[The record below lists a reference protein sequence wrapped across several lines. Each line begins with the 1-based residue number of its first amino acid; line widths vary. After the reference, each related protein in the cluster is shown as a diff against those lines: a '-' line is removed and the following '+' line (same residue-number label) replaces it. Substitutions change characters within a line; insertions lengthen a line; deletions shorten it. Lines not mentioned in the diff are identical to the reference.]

1 MRKINFSTWSV
12 PVALL
17 VVCLLAF
24 GVLIPWLGFYW
35 DDWPS
40 IWFLHFGGSSS
51 FMDVFA
57 VDRPPLAWLFTL
69 TTRIVGESTLG
80 WQIFALITRW
90 GCCLALWW
98 ALKTL
103 WPAHTRPVTLVA
115 LLFAVYPG
123 FRQQYISV
131 TYSHDWLVQSFFFV
145 SLGLMILT
153 CQPNRWRWL
162 QLVAS
167 LLLAAYVMFAD
178 EYYFGLELLRP
189 AMLWIALTPMIA
201 SSKKRLRQVLI
212 IWLPYVVVMAAFLF
226 WRLVIFESP
235 RGDVQVFSQL
245 ESAPLQSVI
254 ILGRTVLSDV
264 LQTGLLAWVD
274 TLNLPRMLGL
284 GTATNLIYL
293 AAALTAGILVFFYL
307 IKFTGKGAPTA
318 TRESLR
324 HWSLQAIAL
333 GTLALFVGGIPFW
346 VTAYPIELNFP
357 WDRFTLPMALGSSL
371 LLAGLIALIPG
382 PRVLQSAAIATLIA
396 LAVGFHIYNGTLFRR
411 EWASQRDFFWQLAW
425 RAPGLQTGTAV
436 MTADL
441 PFNYFSDN
449 SLTAPLNW
457 LYAPDNTI
465 QQLPYLFYN
474 LESRQ
479 DKQLTN
485 LKPGSPIEIPYR
497 TAVFTGNTNQA
508 LALFY
513 EPPGCVNIADPE
525 VDAALP
531 QKPRYFSEVLP
542 LSDITRILPEIGSP
556 AQPPEHILG
565 PEPEHGWCYYYEKA
579 DLARQVGDWAEVVRL
594 AGEARALNTRLYE
607 VNAPELVPYIE
618 GFAHQGE
625 WDDALSTT
633 REAYE
638 LTFRM
643 KRMLCTTWN
652 RIEQD
657 TEQSN
662 DQQSALITARQEL
675 GCQSP

>member
-1 MRKINFSTWSV
+1 
-12 PVALL
+12 
-17 VVCLLAF
+17 
-24 GVLIPWLGFYW
+24 
-35 DDWPS
+35 
-40 IWFLHFGGSSS
+40 
-51 FMDVFA
+51 MDVFA
-57 VDRPPLAWLFTL
+57 VDRPPLAWLFSI
-69 TTRIVGESTLG
+69 TTRLVGESTIG
-80 WQIFALITRW
+80 WQIFGLVTRW
-90 GCCLALWW
+90 LCCLALWW

-103 WPAHTRPVTLVA
+103 WPENTRPVMLVA

-145 SLGLMILT
+145 SLGLMILA
-153 CQPNRWRWL
+153 CQPARWRWL
-162 QLVAS
+162 QLLVS

-189 AMLWIALTPMIA
+189 AMLWIALAPWID
-201 SSKKRLRQVLI
+201 SRKKRFGQVLLF
-212 IWLPYVVVMAAFLF
+212 WLPYIALMTAFLY

-235 RGDVQVFSQL
+235 RGDVQVFTQL
-245 ESAPLQSVI
+245 QSAPIQSI
-254 ILGRTVLSDV
+254 LTLGRTVLADV

-274 TLNLPRMLGL
+274 TMNLPSMLGL
-284 GTATNLIYL
+284 GTATSLIYV
-293 AAALTAGILVFFYL
+293 AAAIAAGILVFFYL
-307 IKFTGKGAPTA
+307 LKFMSKEASTA
-318 TRESLR
+318 TRISTR
-324 HWSLQAIAL
+324 QWGLQALLL
-333 GTLALFVGGIPFW
+333 GSLALLVGGIPFW
-346 VTAYPIELNFP
+346 ATAYPIELYFP

-371 LLAGLIALIPG
+371 FLAGLVALIPG
-382 PRVLQSAAIATLIA
+382 PRLLQSGAIALLIA

-411 EWASQRDFFWQLAW
+411 EWASQREFFWQLAW

-441 PFNYFSDN
+441 PFTYFSDN

-465 QQLPYLFYN
+465 REMPYLFYN

-485 LKPGSPIEIPYR
+485 LKPGTPIEIPYR

-508 LALFY
+508 IALFY
-513 EPPGCVNIADPE
+513 EPPGCVNIADPQ

-542 LSDITRILPEIGSP
+542 LSDINRILPQHDP
-556 AQPPEHILG
+556 AAQPPEHILG

-594 AGEARALNTRLYE
+594 AGEAWALNTHLYE

-625 WDDALSTT
+625 WDQALATT

-643 KRMLCTTWN
+643 KRMLCNSWN

-657 TEQSN
+657 TERTN
-662 DQQSALITARQEL
+662 AQQTAVIAARQEL
-675 GCQSP
+675 GCATP

>member
-1 MRKINFSTWSV
+1 
-12 PVALL
+12 
-17 VVCLLAF
+17 
-24 GVLIPWLGFYW
+24 
-35 DDWPS
+35 
-40 IWFLHFGGSSS
+40 
-51 FMDVFA
+51 MDVFA
-57 VDRPPLAWLFTL
+57 VDRPPLAWLFSI
-69 TTRIVGESTLG
+69 TTRLVGESTIG
-80 WQIFALITRW
+80 WQIFGLVTRW
-90 GCCLALWW
+90 LCCLALWW

-103 WPAHTRPVTLVA
+103 WPENTRPVMLVA

-145 SLGLMILT
+145 SLGLMILAS
-153 CQPNRWRWL
+153 QPARWRWL
-162 QLVAS
+162 QLLVS

-189 AMLWIALTPMIA
+189 AMLWIALAPWID
-201 SSKKRLRQVLI
+201 SRKKRFGQVLLF
-212 IWLPYVVVMAAFLF
+212 WLPYIALMTAFLY

-235 RGDVQVFSQL
+235 RGDVQVFTQL
-245 ESAPLQSVI
+245 QSAPIQSI
-254 ILGRTVLSDV
+254 LTLGRTVLADV

-274 TLNLPRMLGL
+274 TMNLPSMLGL
-284 GTATNLIYL
+284 GTATSLIYV
-293 AAALTAGILVFFYL
+293 AAAIAAGILVFFYL
-307 IKFTGKGAPTA
+307 LKFMSQEASTA
-318 TRESLR
+318 TRISTR
-324 HWSLQAIAL
+324 QWGLQALLL
-333 GTLALFVGGIPFW
+333 GSLALLVGGIPFW
-346 VTAYPIELNFP
+346 ATAYPIELYFP

-371 LLAGLIALIPG
+371 FLAGLVALIPG
-382 PRVLQSAAIATLIA
+382 PRLLQSGAIALLIA

-411 EWASQRDFFWQLAW
+411 EWASQREFFWQLAW

-441 PFNYFSDN
+441 PFTYFSDN

-465 QQLPYLFYN
+465 REMPYLFYN

-485 LKPGSPIEIPYR
+485 LKPGTPIEIPYR

-508 LALFY
+508 IALFY
-513 EPPGCVNIADPE
+513 EPPGCVNIADPQ

-542 LSDITRILPEIGSP
+542 LSDINRILPQHDP
-556 AQPPEHILG
+556 AAQPPEHILG

-594 AGEARALNTRLYE
+594 AGEAWALNTHLYE

-625 WDDALSTT
+625 WDQALATT

-643 KRMLCTTWN
+643 KRMLCNSWN

-657 TEQSN
+657 TERTN
-662 DQQSALITARQEL
+662 AQQTAVIAARQEL
-675 GCQSP
+675 GCATP

>member
-12 PVALL
+12 PIALL

-24 GVLIPWLGFYW
+24 GVLIPWLGFFW

-57 VDRPPLAWLFTL
+57 VDRPPLAWLFSI
-69 TTRIVGESTLG
+69 TTRLVGESTIG
-80 WQIFALITRW
+80 WQIFGLVTRW
-90 GCCLALWW
+90 LCCLALWW

-103 WPAHTRPVTLVA
+103 WPENTRPVTLVA

-145 SLGLMILT
+145 SLGLMILA
-153 CQPNRWRWL
+153 CQPARWRWL
-162 QLVAS
+162 QLLVS

-189 AMLWIALTPMIA
+189 AMLWIALAPWID
-201 SSKKRLRQVLI
+201 SRKKRFGQVLLF
-212 IWLPYVVVMAAFLF
+212 WLPYIALMTAFLY

-235 RGDVQVFSQL
+235 RGDVQVFTQL
-245 ESAPLQSVI
+245 QSAPIQSI
-254 ILGRTVLSDV
+254 LTLGRTVLADV

-274 TLNLPRMLGL
+274 TMNLPRMLGL
-284 GTATNLIYL
+284 GTATSLIYV
-293 AAALTAGILVFFYL
+293 AAATAAGILVFFYL
-307 IKFTGKGAPTA
+307 LKFMSKEASTA
-318 TRESLR
+318 TRVSTR
-324 HWSLQAIAL
+324 QWGLQALLL
-333 GTLALFVGGIPFW
+333 GSLALLVGGIPFW
-346 VTAYPIELNFP
+346 ATAYPIELYFP

-371 LLAGLIALIPG
+371 FLAGLVALIPG
-382 PRVLQSAAIATLIA
+382 PRLLQSGAIALLIA

-411 EWASQRDFFWQLAW
+411 EWASQREFFWQLAW

-441 PFNYFSDN
+441 PFTYFSDN

-465 QQLPYLFYN
+465 REMPYLFYN

-485 LKPGSPIEIPYR
+485 LKPGTPIEIPYR

-508 LALFY
+508 IALFY
-513 EPPGCVNIADPE
+513 EPPGCVNIADPQ

-542 LSDITRILPEIGSP
+542 LSDIHRILPQQDP
-556 AQPPEHILG
+556 AAQPPEHILG

-594 AGEARALNTRLYE
+594 AGEAWALNTHLYE

-625 WDDALSTT
+625 WDQALATT

-643 KRMLCTTWN
+643 KRMLCNSWN

-657 TEQSN
+657 TERTN
-662 DQQSALITARQEL
+662 AQQTAVIAARQEL
-675 GCQSP
+675 GCATP